1 MSAQYK
7 NSIWQPGSGEER
19 LTWTLYEDLRDVA
32 RVQMRRGV
40 PSMTLQA
47 TALVNEAWLRM
58 DATGS
63 RQSGPEASANGDPS
77 WRSRQHFLAVAAG
90 VMRNILVDRARSRSA
105 LKRGHREE
113 MDDLDRTV
121 SAFEDASTDL
131 VALNDCLSVLESMDP
146 QLVRIVELRF
156 FAGLS
161 IEEVAKTL
169 DVSTRTVDRGWA
181 TARAWLLAEM
191 EEPGD

>member
-1 MSAQYK
+1 MS
-7 NSIWQPGSGEER
+7 NPPPTPNWQPGCGNES

-40 PSMTLQA
+40 PSLTLQA

-58 DATGS
+58 DVPRS
-63 RQSGPEASANGDPS
+63 SAMDHGNGDPT

-90 VMRNILVDRARSRSA
+90 VMRNILVDRARSRGA
-105 LKRGHREE
+105 LKRGRREE
-113 MDDLDRTV
+113 LDDLDRTV

-131 VALNDCLSVLESMDP
+131 VGLNDCLSVLESIDP

-161 IEEVAKTL
+161 IQEVARAL
-169 DVSTRTVDRGWA
+169 GVSARTVDRGWA

-191 EEPGD
+191 EEPGC